1 MYLQLVVEAE
11 RVERVELRFLHHNHP
26 NVTTEQQE
34 IHFKNNFL
42 KIEIRPH
49 LIMLARNSNL

>member
-34 IHFKNNFL
+34 IYFKNNFFL
-42 KIEIRPH
+42 NK
-49 LIMLARNSNL
+49 NSTEFDNAGT

>member
-34 IHFKNNFL
+34 IYFKNNFFF
-42 KIEIRPH
+42 K
-49 LIMLARNSNL
+49 

>member
-34 IHFKNNFL
+34 IRIKNNF
-42 KIEIRPH
+42 K
-49 LIMLARNSNL
+49 NSTEFDNAGT